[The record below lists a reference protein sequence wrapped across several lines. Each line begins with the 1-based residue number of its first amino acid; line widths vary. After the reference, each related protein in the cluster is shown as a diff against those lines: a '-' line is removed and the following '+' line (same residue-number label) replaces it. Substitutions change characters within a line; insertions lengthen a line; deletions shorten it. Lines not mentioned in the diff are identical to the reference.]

1 MLPTNDGVVVSSIL
15 YFHPGSLG
23 KISNLTKTFQ
33 MGWFKHQ
40 LDEDDFAFGTTQ
52 TIGIFAFYGISWGV
66 CKVGPKN
73 QFLMEWHGAPI
84 SMVK

>member
-33 MGWFKHQ
+33 MGWFNHQ
-40 LDEDDFAFGTTQ
+40 LDEDDFAFGTTE
-52 TIGIFAFYGISWGV
+52 TIGIFAFYGFRGV
-66 CKVGPKN
+66 CARWAQKTSYKWSDMGP
-73 QFLMEWHGAPI
+73 L
-84 SMVK
+84 